1 MDTQAIRLK
10 LKIIPLPIRIWFA
23 SEEVSSIIDTINQRF
38 NIQEKDRV
46 VLPTL
51 LVRLEA
57 KDLGPE
63 YFTGELSSALTI
75 DKNKAL
81 GISAEIKRLILD
93 PVKNDFGNIGVDISL
108 LDKFQVPIIKP
119 PALNVSTNENLKINS
134 NQTDVMTP
142 KPAILSDIGWSKQPQ
157 TTPTAPAAIT
167 KTATPPPVPTPTP
180 ISVPVPKPIA
190 PAPAP
195 EPAPVMLHQDTAFK
209 PAEKNVGFTLTKP
222 QSGAEMSF
230 GKSPAQT
237 PIRPAVLEFGSSTG
251 GANKPTPKPSV
262 PEFKSAPITAP
273 TASGGSRNISQIT
286 APTASP
292 VPPPS
297 PISAVPKPPAPPT
310 PPKPSVIK
318 NFTGGSIPT
327 PPPVPRPPKTSV
339 SPQMPIPQPPQPPK
353 PPASPFASIPKPPA
367 PPTPPQNNKAIV
379 KDFLS

>member
-1 MDTQAIRLK
+1 MTIPTEDQALNRWDTVSQDLREALSSEPNSEFLWKTCIEENIPEEKIYDVSRIAGYVLLGFLHPEDVADELIHIINIDTQTAKSIQGALNNR
-10 LKIIPLPIRIWFA
+10 IFIPLRP
-23 SEEVSSIIDTINQRF
+23 S
-38 NIQEKDRV
+38 
-46 VLPTL
+46 
-51 LVRLEA
+51 
-57 KDLGPE
+57 
-63 YFTGELSSALTI
+63 I
-75 DKNKAL
+75 DKAYSPLSKSEIRAASGLKTSQN
-81 GISAEIKRLILD
+81 ISSSFPE
-93 PVKNDFGNIGVDISL
+93 S
-108 LDKFQVPIIKP
+108 
-119 PALNVSTNENLKINS
+119 
-134 NQTDVMTP
+134 P

-167 KTATPPPVPTPTP
+167 KTATPPPAPTPTP
-180 ISVPVPKPIA
+180 TSVPVPKPIA

-209 PAEKNVGFTLTKP
+209 PAEKNAGFTLTKP

-251 GANKPTPKPSV
+251 GANKPAPKPSV

-286 APTASP
+286 APAASP

-297 PISAVPKPPAPPT
+297 PVSAVPKPPAPPT
-310 PPKPSVIK
+310 PPKPPVIK

-327 PPPVPRPPKTSV
+327 PPPAPRPPQASA

-367 PPTPPQNNKAIV
+367 APTPPQNNKAIV